1 MQINSTVFRN
11 SSELSGIQGQ
21 LPHNL
26 LLLSRQQY
34 DGKVVARLRRHLVVD
49 LEVGGAAKKAQRIG
63 RKELGSRIRD
73 GRCDG
78 DNEQVI
84 KRHAQGLH

>member
-1 MQINSTVFRN
+1 MT
-11 SSELSGIQGQ
+11 
-21 LPHNL
+21 
-26 LLLSRQQY
+26 
-34 DGKVVARLRRHLVVD
+34 RLRRHLVVD

-78 DNEQVI
+78 DNEKVI
-84 KRHAQGLH
+84 KGHAQGLH